1 MQTSLRRKREPLP
14 APNPPLFRPHADPA
28 HRARVALCRSRS
40 CRAPRIGPDHRV
52 GLCAFPAASN
62 PRPQKPVSRPCRL
75 PVRSTRPMPGV
86 SASTHLGTITPL
98 DTDAPL
104 LALHRHFADQLTS
117 IRYWSAPRPLAT
129 PLLSHTHAHAHS
141 RSSRVPRSVQE
152 TCNCTRRTLNHRPTR
167 SPRSRAHARPS
178 TIRSRRALR
187 LPHGGQLRLL
197 LCEDRRSNPPS
208 TLTPTD
214 HRPTHP
220 AADDRSKNLRP
231 KRNIRTAMNHEIM
244 LYGIAQKVCGEAVT
258 NRAYPHPDLRSPLF
272 LAASQEQLG
281 FDVHYGP
288 LNPRFS
294 LLALPTC
301 LPAHPRSP
309 RIEQKA
315 VEECKYRMSRYGVT
329 PNSTFGAAQ
338 TRRLLVLLLTAPR
351 LRPQCL

>member
-1 MQTSLRRKREPLP
+1 MLSNPQPRLYSFCCPCSRQHRPRSADEVKFDVRLMQRVPYEGVSRMQTSLRRKREPLP

-152 TCNCTRRTLNHRPTR
+152 TCN
-167 SPRSRAHARPS
+167 
-178 TIRSRRALR
+178 
-187 LPHGGQLRLL
+187 
-197 LCEDRRSNPPS
+197 
-208 TLTPTD
+208 
-214 HRPTHP
+214 
-220 AADDRSKNLRP
+220 
-231 KRNIRTAMNHEIM
+231 
-244 LYGIAQKVCGEAVT
+244 
-258 NRAYPHPDLRSPLF
+258 
-272 LAASQEQLG
+272 
-281 FDVHYGP
+281 FDVLYACV
-288 LNPRFS
+288 S
-294 LLALPTC
+294 AT
-301 LPAHPRSP
+301 
-309 RIEQKA
+309 
-315 VEECKYRMSRYGVT
+315 
-329 PNSTFGAAQ
+329 
-338 TRRLLVLLLTAPR
+338 
-351 LRPQCL
+351 